1 VPKSGE
7 RRLETVKRKHIRGSP
22 HLLVQTIIALAAF
35 VFLSVNAFAATQ
47 AASKAPEPS
56 VGAYK
61 GDPQD
66 EWKFWQKMFN
76 GQMAAKET
84 TERKKELWLKKEL
97 QIKEVVIGDIKVSG
111 IPGMEGIV
119 IKLKDVSGMNVNKDG
134 KVVERCLTCH
144 DGVEQISAFHPVN
157 QFGCTICHR
166 GNGESV
172 VKSEAH
178 KDMLYGEASMGGKR
192 NPSNFRVV
200 DKSCATSGCHAGHKQ
215 DDINHWPRLRKT
227 MMALQAGKIAAIR
240 FQWAAQP
247 DKLAKYATVGVKDED
262 GFTPAHRGALNSIGT
277 LPVFSPKDLPLNSDG
292 SFNPKDDMGNPIEV
306 SREIADSQ
314 WRKSCGRCHF
324 WVDRNDSDHSAF
336 ADYRAQ
342 GCATCHVLY
351 DDDGK
356 YKGNDPTI
364 PKDQSGHPKVH
375 QITTAI
381 PAEQCI
387 HCHNRGGRTGTS
399 FEGRVESDFY
409 GTPFEKGDHSKLKF
423 HGKYYNTL
431 TMDIHYE
438 KGLECIDCHTQF
450 DVMGDG
456 NIYSKKIEQVE
467 IRCQDCHGEYNEGI
481 KTAKVTKP
489 NDRVVRLSVVSP
501 NYKNKVGDEMILTS
515 RGNKYTNAKIID
527 GEPTLISKFDG
538 REHKISV
545 ITGRKGAHSIP
556 QHQERMECFS
566 CHSRWVPQCY
576 GCHDYYDQASMS
588 GDRLTMRTDT
598 KKGVKT
604 PGNWPEWR
612 SYVRYLEPALGIN
625 AKGKVAPYMPACQ
638 IQFNSVDAG
647 GKIQAPFDNFV
658 FATREGYNPG
668 TVQSSIQPHSI
679 RAEVRTCEDCHL
691 NPKAVGLGV
700 GDLSIGKAPN
710 GSEDKMDYLYDMAK
724 SGLTPNFPF
733 EVLETPQGLQVT
745 SNSHIG
751 ARPFNQKELN
761 RIWKV
766 GSCLPCHDQYDDPIY
781 QNIYDSYK
789 KADSPKHKGLVDDM
803 LKASKMASIEATEPV
818 RVAKQKEVAR

>member
-1 VPKSGE
+1 ME
-7 RRLETVKRKHIRGSP
+7 RKKIRGAP
-22 HLLVQTIIALAAF
+22 LLIRLTMAMLLAATFF
-35 VFLSVNAFAATQ
+35 VIRAYSAMEPAQ
-47 AASKAPEPS
+47 SPSASS
-56 VGAYK
+56 GSSSYK
-61 GDPQD
+61 GDPKE
-66 EWKFWQKMFN
+66 EWKHWQKKFN
-76 GQMAAKET
+76 EQMAAKEV
-84 TERKKELWLKKEL
+84 TERKKKKWLEKEFE
-97 QIKEVVIGDIKVSG
+97 IKEVVIGDIKVAG
-111 IPGMEGIV
+111 IPGMDGSV
-119 IKLKDVSGMNVNKDG
+119 IKLKDVSGMNVNKDD

-172 VKSEAH
+172 VKEEAH
-178 KDMLYGEASMGGKR
+178 KNMLYGQASMGGKR

-200 DKSCATSGCHAGHKQ
+200 DKSCALSGCHAGHRQ
-215 DDINHWPRLRKT
+215 DDINHWPRLSKT
-227 MMALQAGKIAAIR
+227 MMSLQAGKIAAIR

-247 DKLAKYATVGVKDED
+247 GKEAKYATVGVKDED
-262 GFTPAHRGALNSIGT
+262 GFTPTHRGALKSIGT
-277 LPVFSPKDLPLNSDG
+277 LPVFSPKDLPLNDDG
-292 SFNPKDDMGNPIEV
+292 SFNHQDDMGNPIEV

-324 WVDRNDSDHSAF
+324 WVDRNDTDHNAS

-342 GCATCHVLY
+342 GCASCHVLY

-364 PKDQSGHPKVH
+364 PKDKSGHPKVH
-375 QITTAI
+375 QVTTAI
-381 PAEQCI
+381 PATQCI

-409 GTPFEKGDHSKLKF
+409 GTPFDKGGQSKLKF

-438 KGLECIDCHTQF
+438 KGLECIDCHTQY

-456 NIYSKKIEQVE
+456 NIYSKKFEQVE
-467 IRCQDCHGEYNEGI
+467 VRCEDCHGNYNEGL
-481 KTAKVTKP
+481 KTAKVTKQ

-501 NYKNKVGDEMILTS
+501 NYKNKAGDEMVLTA

-527 GEPTLISKFDG
+527 GEAILISKFDG
-538 REHKISV
+538 REHKMPV
-545 ITGRKGAHSIP
+545 ITGKKGAHSIP
-556 QHQERMECFS
+556 QHQERMDCFS

-638 IQFNSVDAG
+638 VQFNAIDGSGSV
-647 GKIQAPFDNFV
+647 IEPFDNFV
-658 FATREGYNPG
+658 FATKEGYNPG
-668 TVQSSIQPHSI
+668 TVQSSMQPHSM

-691 NPKAVGLGV
+691 NPKALGLGV
-700 GDLSIGKAPN
+700 GDLLLGRASD
-710 GSEDKMDYLYDMAK
+710 GSEDKIDYLYDMAK

-733 EVLETPQGLQVT
+733 EVIETPRGQQVT

-761 RIWKV
+761 RIWRV
-766 GSCLPCHDQYDDPIY
+766 GTCLPCHDTYEDPIY
-781 QNIYDSYK
+781 LNINDSYK
-789 KADSPKHKGLVDDM
+789 KAESPGHKKKIDDL
-803 LKASKMASIEATEPV
+803 LKSSKTASIEKPKAAVE
-818 RVAKQKEVAR
+818 AKMAAAKKEVAR